1 MVQSRHAS
9 ILLDTRGLI
18 SFCDSLAGEEVSI
31 AGRIHTMRASG
42 EKLRFYDLYADG
54 QRIQILAN
62 AKCVSSFSGL
72 LERDADNT
80 LHSQGRKEPR

>member
-1 MVQSRHAS
+1 
-9 ILLDTRGLI
+9 LI
-18 SFCDSLAGEEVSI
+18 TSYSDSLTGEEVSI

-62 AKCVSSFSGL
+62 AKYVDL
-72 LERDADNT
+72 T
-80 LHSQGRKEPR
+80 